1 MATTFTKA
9 KTMGS
14 DSAKHVL
21 VVDDDDMMR
30 AFIKELLLIHD
41 YKVTEAANGK
51 SGLKEFRENTP
62 DLVITDI
69 IMPEMEGISFIRE
82 LRTCNKD
89 IPIIAMT
96 GNVHGRMDEFLDIS
110 SQLGADEILRKPIK
124 SQQFLDA
131 IDKLL

>member
-1 MATTFTKA
+1 MTE
-9 KTMGS
+9 
-14 DSAKHVL
+14 DIPKHIL

-30 AFIKELLLIHD
+30 SFVKELLSIHNF
-41 YKVTEAANGK
+41 KITEADNGI

-82 LRTCNKD
+82 LRSHNKA

-96 GNVHGRMDEFLDIS
+96 GNIHGRMEEFLDIS
-110 SQLGADEILRKPIK
+110 SKLGADEILRKPIK
-124 SQQFLDA
+124 TKEFLDT
-131 IDKLL
+131 INKLL

>member
-1 MATTFTKA
+1 MAADSTK
-9 KTMGS
+9 
-14 DSAKHVL
+14 HIL
-21 VVDDDDMMR
+21 IVDDDDMMR
-30 AFIKELLLIHD
+30 SFIKELLIIND
-41 YKVTEAANGK
+41 FKITEAANGK
-51 SGLKEFRENTP
+51 LGLKEFRENTP

-82 LRTCNKD
+82 LRASNKD

-96 GNVHGRMDEFLDIS
+96 GNVHGRMEEYLDIS

-131 IDKLL
+131 IERLL

>member
-1 MATTFTKA
+1 MT
-9 KTMGS
+9 S
-14 DSAKHVL
+14 DSPKHVL
-21 VVDDDDMMR
+21 VVDDDEMMR
-30 AFIKELLLIHD
+30 AFVKELLLIHD

-51 SGLKEFRENTP
+51 LGLKTFRENTP
-62 DLVITDI
+62 NLVITDI

-82 LRTCNKD
+82 LRSHNKD

-96 GNVHGRMDEFLDIS
+96 GNVHGRMEEFLDIS

-131 IDKLL
+131 INKLI